1 MLHMLHWF
9 FVRKGIYLQS
19 KPIQELIDMISLQ
32 QSFVTMMFEARSEM
46 LVAPQFS
53 AGGWRTMCDMPWEAI
68 MLASCSSIITK
79 ENKKK
84 KNIPFPCK
92 IRKVKNLYQ

>member
-9 FVRKGIYLQS
+9 FVRKRIYLQS

-46 LVAPQFS
+46 LVAP
-53 AGGWRTMCDMPWEAI
+53 
-68 MLASCSSIITK
+68 
-79 ENKKK
+79 
-84 KNIPFPCK
+84 
-92 IRKVKNLYQ
+92 